1 MMATTR
7 AQQLR
12 HHRKCFE
19 YAQKRGITP
28 REAELEMKLQAARDR
43 AAALKA
49 RMEAKAHAEA
59 VAPAPETTPTPIATP
74 DERDPEPWMM
84 RD

>member
-19 YAQKRGITP
+19 YALKQGITP

-43 AAALKA
+43 AATLKA
-49 RMEAKAHAEA
+49 RMEARAHAEA
-59 VAPAPETTPTPIATP
+59 VAPAPIATP
-74 DERDPEPWMM
+74 EPARKPYWWEEN
-84 RD
+84 

>member
-1 MMATTR
+1 MATTR
-7 AQQLR
+7 TQQLR

-19 YAQKRGITP
+19 YAQQRGITP
-28 REAELEMKLQAARDR
+28 REAELEMKLQVARDR
-43 AAALKA
+43 ARSLQA
-49 RMEAKAHAEA
+49 RMEAKNHAEA
-59 VAPAPETTPTPIATP
+59 VAPAPKTAPIPIATP